1 LNDGHFAHALHADR
15 PTGRQVSWKILHLIV
30 RALWP
35 CGFDVQLIDKPGA
48 TLTAEGAHM
57 KILHAGASNNR
68 ISRRKLMSDLGK
80 KGAEA
85 LLRCGP

>member
-48 TLTAEGAHM
+48 TLAHFTDGFQVSCSERVPDPDW
-57 KILHAGASNNR
+57 K
-68 ISRRKLMSDLGK
+68 
-80 KGAEA
+80 
-85 LLRCGP
+85 